1 MVTLMRLGM
10 KLMITGGREGDD
22 NNKIEGDIDNKYSK
36 DAACFFWGERA
47 SIHAVDDDD
56 DDNENG

>member
-1 MVTLMRLGM
+1 MVTLMRLRM

-36 DAACFFWGERA
+36 DAACLF
-47 SIHAVDDDD
+47 
-56 DDNENG
+56 